1 MLCNI
6 LQQFY
11 KLKKR
16 ILIIKN
22 WQDILVDAEMDL
34 VRALFLEEE
43 MNDFEFLQKL
53 FINWDTIKK

>member
-1 MLCNI
+1 
-6 LQQFY
+6 
-11 KLKKR
+11 
-16 ILIIKN
+16 
-22 WQDILVDAEMDL
+22 MDL